1 MQLKAR
7 FKMKE
12 IRCLGIIGLQNQRA
26 VSFTGGF
33 KQLKKI
39 DYNKIGINAATLNGA
54 YAMGLEKEVGSI
66 TVGNRANLI
75 LTKEINS
82 FPYLFYAFGT
92 NHIDSVYINGE
103 KQNE

>member
-1 MQLKAR
+1 MHNLVNALAAI
-7 FKMKE
+7 KMK
-12 IRCLGIIGLQNQRA
+12 ISPKA
-26 VSFTGGF
+26 A
-33 KQLKKI
+33 
-39 DYNKIGINAATLNGA
+39 INASTINGA

-66 TVGNRANLI
+66 TVGKRANLI

-82 FPYLFYAFGT
+82 YPYLFYAFGT